1 MTKRLKTTE
10 GLVRPVR
17 PSQEA
22 VAASP
27 TPSYDRIVTSGFSVS
42 AANDP
47 QLLFTGPSPF
57 GGHRYA
63 LFDLCPRR
71 YGLEHEHYP
80 MPYYDQNGVLS
91 SPPEVHID
99 PLTIHDDW
107 AEAEGTVWELV
118 RGTMIHTGLAHH
130 YAIMRARQ
138 KGDDETI
145 NRLYSPIEAMRALA
159 RYEKERKPED
169 TDLWDSALELGQR
182 ILPSY
187 ANRYAFEK
195 LRIEVVEEVFAL
207 NMGEAPYTFR
217 LDLGVRDTLG
227 KFWFVDHKTTTR
239 LRKDHGVI
247 YGLSIQ
253 FQAYAIAGQ
262 AIMADRYGG
271 VMANMIEC
279 GEDALKFERPRM
291 PSIPGFLMGFAERI
305 ETIYRQMKALVD
317 AGLPP
322 SRWPKRPGFGTC
334 RAYGKMCP
342 FYDRC
347 RLNA

>member
-1 MTKRLKTTE
+1 MAT
-10 GLVRPVR
+10 G
-17 PSQEA
+17 A
-22 VAASP
+22 AASAAGAGA
-27 TPSYDRIVTSGFSVS
+27 SAGAGAGSGAGAGAAS
-42 AANDP
+42 AAAAGLTSFSA
-47 QLLFTGPSPF
+47 LLLP
-57 GGHRYA
+57 A
-63 LFDLCPRR
+63 
-71 YGLEHEHYP
+71 
-80 MPYYDQNGVLS
+80 VLS
-91 SPPEVHID
+91 ADAPP
-99 PLTIHDDW
+99 
-107 AEAEGTVWELV
+107 
-118 RGTMIHTGLAHH
+118 
-130 YAIMRARQ
+130 
-138 KGDDETI
+138 KET
-145 NRLYSPIEAMRALA
+145 ALPA
-159 RYEKERKPED
+159 P
-169 TDLWDSALELGQR
+169 
-182 ILPSY
+182 
-187 ANRYAFEK
+187 
-195 LRIEVVEEVFAL
+195 AL